1 VTRDTNLIFVE
12 FPLGAPRPESALSD
26 QREKVLDALGS
37 EICGNRLAAGSV
49 FSTESVEQRFQVSRP
64 VVREALRALQALGM
78 ILPKRRVGMTVMP
91 ISYWNVFD
99 IQVIRWRL
107 AGQGRVAQLRSLT
120 ELRTAIEPAA
130 ARMAAV
136 RASLSQASE
145 LTELARELFEAGREG
160 KVEAFLQLD
169 IRFHSM
175 VLEMTGNEMFAKYH
189 HLIAEVLLGRTQ
201 YNLMPQFPSIEGL
214 QFHVDIALAIQSGK
228 PEKAAASMLAIMDR
242 AIEEMGSI
250 WNKYPLQ
257 AGHPSDSNKPK
268 EKNLGFS

>member
-1 VTRDTNLIFVE
+1 MSQDSNLIFLD
-12 FPLGAPRPESALSD
+12 FPPLSPGPESALSD
-26 QREKVLDALGS
+26 QRDRVLDALGG
-37 EICGNRLAAGSV
+37 EICGNRIAAGST

-64 VVREALRALQALGM
+64 VVREALRALEALGM
-78 ILPKRRVGMTVMP
+78 ILPKRRVGMTVTP
-91 ISYWNVFD
+91 VSSWNVFD

-136 RASLSQASE
+136 RASISQASE

-160 KVEAFLQLD
+160 KVEQFLQLD
-169 IRFHSM
+169 ISFHST

-228 PEKAAASMLAIMDR
+228 PEKAAASMVAIMDR

-250 WNKYPLQ
+250 WNKYPLP
-257 AGHPSDSNKPK
+257 AGDSSISKKTPD
-268 EKNLGFS
+268 KNLGFS

>member
-1 VTRDTNLIFVE
+1 MSQDSNLIFLE
-12 FPLGAPRPESALSD
+12 FPVGPSVADSALSD
-26 QREKVLDALGS
+26 QRDRVLDALGS
-37 EICGNRLAAGSV
+37 EICGNRIVAGST

-64 VVREALRALQALGM
+64 VVREALRALEALGM

-91 ISYWNVFD
+91 VSSWNVYD

-136 RASLSQASE
+136 RASISQASE
-145 LTELARELFEAGREG
+145 LTELARELFKAGQEG

-242 AIEEMGSI
+242 AIDEMGSI

-257 AGHPSDSNKPK
+257 EGGLSGSKKTP